1 MGRLIKGEGRVVP
14 AAELSARQ
22 TAAELVAR
30 AKLEADAIRAQAE
43 RAGYQAGLAAGLE
56 AGAAQ
61 AAELVVAAR
70 VHAESVRAR
79 ARDGAVALA
88 RRMAEKIVRRTVTLD
103 GAAMAEIVSQAVEAS
118 RAADGAVVV
127 RVHPDDLAA
136 VEESRPRWA
145 ERLSARAALRVLA
158 DPAVGRA
165 GCVVD
170 TPVGRLDA
178 RLTVHLDAFTRAV
191 ADRR

>member
-1 MGRLIKGEGRVVP
+1 MGRLIKGEGRLIP
-14 AAELSARQ
+14 AVELSARQ
-22 TAAELVAR
+22 TAAELVEQAR
-30 AKLEADAIRAQAE
+30 AEAEVIRAEAE
-43 RAGYQAGLAAGLE
+43 RRGFEAGFTAGRE
-56 AGAAQ
+56 AGAAD
-61 AAELVVAAR
+61 AAELVIAAR
-70 VHAESVRAR
+70 AHAEGQRTRS
-79 ARDGAVALA
+79 RDAAVALA

-103 GAAMAEIVSQAVEAS
+103 DAAMAEIVAQALEAS

-136 VEESRPRWA
+136 VEETRPRWA
-145 ERLSARAALRVLA
+145 ERLSARAALRVMA

-178 RLTVHLDAFTRAV
+178 RLAVHLDAFTRAV